1 MAIEV
6 IEGDLGPTEPAGGK
20 KKYARYKSLTITL
33 PGGQIRSFSK
43 IAAGHGMIDEI
54 RRGGPGRWY
63 VAKVDGVTAF
73 AGVRRSDG
81 TAVYANHTNFE
92 PIILVVGLLGCLG
105 GVLKYGLGV
114 EDFPLTPVVLGP
126 LLLGAWY
133 YFRSKRLEAAR
144 LFQADAPEI
153 RLDLP

>member
-1 MAIEV
+1 MAVEV
-6 IEGDLGPTEPAGGK
+6 FEGDLQPSEPAGGK
-20 KKYARYKSLTITL
+20 KKYARYKTLTITL
-33 PGGQIRSFSK
+33 PGGQVRSFSK

-54 RRGGPGRWY
+54 RRGGQGRWY

-73 AGVRRSDG
+73 SGVRRSDG

-92 PIILVVGLLGCLG
+92 PVMLVVGLLGCLG
-105 GVLKYGLGV
+105 GVVKYGFGV

-133 YFRSKRLEAAR
+133 YFRSKRLEAENYFKMNA
-144 LFQADAPEI
+144 I
-153 RLDLP
+153 